1 MCFII
6 YSNYCIYIG
15 GTVLSRRLGMSE
27 NSTPLGL
34 QPSTSLSIK
43 DVSYHIYCDY
53 RI

>member
-1 MCFII
+1 M
-6 YSNYCIYIG
+6 
-15 GTVLSRRLGMSE
+15 LSRRLGMSE
-27 NSTPLGL
+27 NSTPLGH